1 MKVLHISRTMGQG
14 GAEKVVYQ
22 LCRDC
27 RIDSV
32 VASSGGRYVDA
43 LKKNGTK
50 HYKLIDIT
58 NKNPFVFLRNL
69 RELYRIVEQEKIT
82 IVHSHHRMAALY
94 AKFLKKKYKN
104 LSLVYT
110 AHNSFHDKRGLL
122 KYALKNTK
130 IVACGKSVENNLVE
144 YYGFP
149 REEITIITNSVEIPK
164 DLKPASLGGGEKKF
178 NVGIIGRLTEQKGID
193 VFIKAFSK
201 LDGNVHGFIVGDG
214 ELRGWL
220 ERLTQE
226 LNLTDKIT
234 FLGYREDTLSIIK
247 ALDLVVSASRWEGFP
262 LVPIEA
268 FGCGKTI
275 VASDTAGNTDI
286 VVDGYNGLLFPAN
299 DIYALSE
306 KINKI
311 CSDKSLKNYLEKMS
325 MIDFRDKYSYNI
337 FIGNYKKVYSGFE
350 DGN

>member
-1 MKVLHISRTMGQG
+1 MGQG

-58 NKNPFVFLRNL
+58 NKNPFVFFRNL

-94 AKFLKKKYKN
+94 AQLLKRKYKN
-104 LSLVYT
+104 LNLVYT
-110 AHNSFHDKRGLL
+110 AHNSFHDKRRLL

-130 IVACGKSVENNLVE
+130 IVACGKSVGNNLVE

-164 DLKPASLGGGEKKF
+164 DLKPANIGLDKNKF
-178 NVGIIGRLTEQKGID
+178 NVGIIGRLTKQKGID

-201 LDGNVHGFIVGDG
+201 LDEDTHGFIVGDG

-275 VASDTAGNTDI
+275 VASKVPGNLDI
-286 VVDGYNGLLFPAN
+286 IRDGSNGLTFPCGSN
-299 DIYALSE
+299 KALAE
-306 KINKI
+306 KIKKI
-311 CSDKSLKNYLEKMS
+311 VDNPVLRRSLEDKAR
-325 MIDFRDKYSYNI
+325 IDFKEKYSYTI
-337 FIGNYKKVYSGFE
+337 FIEKYRSLYNRE
-350 DGN
+350 